1 MRNKALTF
9 IFCLI
14 VATFMKLH
22 CVEAQQT
29 SKEDCFVLFQEI
41 IEKQNLRRAYQL
53 GYEEMLHRH
62 TNGEI
67 SKEKYEVF
75 RNVWFIKENELK
87 SEVTALYDVAYAG
100 GCFDYKK

>member
-29 SKEDCFVLFQEI
+29 SKENCFVLFQEI

-62 TNGEI
+62 TMGEI
-67 SKEKYEVF
+67 SIEKYEAY
-75 RNVWFIKENELK
+75 RNVWFKKENQLK
-87 SEVTALYDVAYAG
+87 NNVTVLYDIAYAG